1 MIFYP
6 VAGIGSFCSAIQ
18 REWRFVRWFLGK
30 YSEWGVD
37 RNVSV
42 LQSIVR
48 FGIRDIKPSGSTTR
62 KLVDYINKILQ
73 F

>member
-1 MIFYP
+1 
-6 VAGIGSFCSAIQ
+6 
-18 REWRFVRWFLGK
+18 
-30 YSEWGVD
+30 VD

-42 LQSIVR
+42 LQPIVR
-48 FGIRDIKPSGSTTR
+48 FGISDMKSSGSTAR